1 MDLRRDYFVHSSG
14 LYNVTML
21 FDTTRWNLSI
31 VQFNL
36 KMDKS
41 HLDSVFVL
49 QLKDIL
55 QIDNGNG
62 QGKPFNVTVLLNVV
76 QLKVAIITRN
86 TFEVRDKSR
95 AWDDLGACGR
105 TRARS
110 RASRDMAWIPQR
122 LSPPPSSPRHLE
134 ILAEPLLSAYW

>member
-1 MDLRRDYFVHSSG
+1 
-14 LYNVTML
+14 ML

-76 QLKVAIITRN
+76 QLKFAIELR
-86 TFEVRDKSR
+86 
-95 AWDDLGACGR
+95 
-105 TRARS
+105 
-110 RASRDMAWIPQR
+110 
-122 LSPPPSSPRHLE
+122 
-134 ILAEPLLSAYW
+134 

>member
-1 MDLRRDYFVHSSG
+1 
-14 LYNVTML
+14 ML

-62 QGKPFNVTVLLNVV
+62 QGKPFNVTVLLNPITPGGWCLAPSPVEN
-76 QLKVAIITRN
+76 LK
-86 TFEVRDKSR
+86 
-95 AWDDLGACGR
+95 
-105 TRARS
+105 
-110 RASRDMAWIPQR
+110 
-122 LSPPPSSPRHLE
+122 
-134 ILAEPLLSAYW
+134 

>member
-1 MDLRRDYFVHSSG
+1 
-14 LYNVTML
+14 ML

-76 QLKVAIITRN
+76 QLKFANMEIH
-86 TFEVRDKSR
+86 
-95 AWDDLGACGR
+95 
-105 TRARS
+105 
-110 RASRDMAWIPQR
+110 P
-122 LSPPPSSPRHLE
+122 LSYS
-134 ILAEPLLSAYW
+134 

>member
-1 MDLRRDYFVHSSG
+1 
-14 LYNVTML
+14 ML

-76 QLKVAIITRN
+76 QLKFAITWSN
-86 TFEVRDKSR
+86 VTLVS
-95 AWDDLGACGR
+95 
-105 TRARS
+105 
-110 RASRDMAWIPQR
+110 
-122 LSPPPSSPRHLE
+122 
-134 ILAEPLLSAYW
+134 LLRKT

>member
-1 MDLRRDYFVHSSG
+1 M
-14 LYNVTML
+14 TML

-76 QLKVAIITRN
+76 QLKFAIDNHGCLTKYEN
-86 TFEVRDKSR
+86 LKY
-95 AWDDLGACGR
+95 GH
-105 TRARS
+105 
-110 RASRDMAWIPQR
+110 
-122 LSPPPSSPRHLE
+122 LSDTLICLVLI
-134 ILAEPLLSAYW
+134 ILR

>member
-1 MDLRRDYFVHSSG
+1 
-14 LYNVTML
+14 ML

-76 QLKVAIITRN
+76 QLKFAIIGDN
-86 TFEVRDKSR
+86 SFHQLHFNSVSSR
-95 AWDDLGACGR
+95 IVDL
-105 TRARS
+105 
-110 RASRDMAWIPQR
+110 M
-122 LSPPPSSPRHLE
+122 
-134 ILAEPLLSAYW
+134 